1 MQPITGIL
9 LKLLA
14 VASFIVM
21 SSLVKHVSDTI
32 PPGQTVFFRSFFAIP
47 VIFVWMYLRKDL
59 SQGLSVVSPKAHVFR
74 GLIGTSAM
82 ICGFAGLGMLPLPE
96 VTALGYAAPL
106 ITVVLAAIF
115 LHENVGVFRYSAVGL
130 GMLGVF
136 VVLEPRL
143 TFIGQTHLE
152 TTAALGAMLILFGAL
167 CSAMA
172 QIHVRQMVQVER
184 TASIVFYFSL
194 TSTVVSLFTIPF
206 GWAVPD
212 PLTTAILVVVGLLG
226 GVGQILQTSS
236 YRYAPA
242 SVVAPFE
249 YASMVF
255 SILIGYFVFSEI
267 PTPQMLVGAGL
278 IIAAGVI
285 IILRE
290 AQLGLERT
298 KARKVKTPVGT

>member
-1 MQPITGIL
+1 
-9 LKLLA
+9 
-14 VASFIVM
+14 
-21 SSLVKHVSDTI
+21 
-32 PPGQTVFFRSFFAIP
+32 
-47 VIFVWMYLRKDL
+47 
-59 SQGLSVVSPKAHVFR
+59 
-74 GLIGTSAM
+74 
-82 ICGFAGLGMLPLPE
+82 
-96 VTALGYAAPL
+96 
-106 ITVVLAAIF
+106 
-115 LHENVGVFRYSAVGL
+115 
-130 GMLGVF
+130 
-136 VVLEPRL
+136 
-143 TFIGQTHLE
+143 LE

-212 PLTTAILVVVGLLG
+212 PLTAAILVVVGLLG